1 MTEVTSF
8 SPGRG
13 ALQSGAAGDDPDR
26 GDIAR
31 QDPGHC
37 NVILTTDTALSSSP
51 VQTKASWLLEL
62 QDQIHVELMPF

>member
-31 QDPGHC
+31 QDPGYC
-37 NVILTTDTALSSSP
+37 NVILTTDTA
-51 VQTKASWLLEL
+51 
-62 QDQIHVELMPF
+62 I